1 VFERV
6 NRNNLKMQ
14 NPNEDTEWNDV
25 LRAKGI
31 LPPKPKEA
39 EINEDDIVK
48 MLEDT
53 IKQKSGIKDMA
64 DMDLDE
70 LDELEDEEEE
80 KILLQMRNQRI
91 AEMKALQA
99 KSQFGSVREI
109 TAVDYV
115 QEVNKAGEDI
125 FVVLHLY
132 RQGVPLCS
140 LINEYMNCLAPR
152 FPCTKFIK
160 AISTT
165 CIPNYPDKN
174 LPTSFVYHEGAM
186 KSQIIGPEQMRGMNL
201 TEKEFE
207 FMLGKSGAIET
218 DIKEDPKPKVK
229 DFMMSPLGCGN
240 DNEDDGN
247 DW

>member
-1 VFERV
+1 
-6 NRNNLKMQ
+6 M
-14 NPNEDTEWNDV
+14 
-25 LRAKGI
+25 G
-31 LPPKPKEA
+31 
-39 EINEDDIVK
+39 
-48 MLEDT
+48 LEDT
-53 IKQKSGIKDMA
+53 IKQKSGVKDMA

-80 KILLQMRNQRI
+80 RILLQMRNQRI

-115 QEVNKAGEDI
+115 QEVNKAGDDI

-140 LINEYMNCLAPR
+140 LINEYINRLAPR

-174 LPTSFVYHEGAM
+174 LPTIFVYYEGNM
-186 KSQIIGPEQMRGMNL
+186 KGQLIGPEQFRGMNL
-201 TEKEFE
+201 TMDEFE
-207 FMLGKSGAIET
+207 YLLGQTGAIKTEVK
-218 DIKEDPKPKVK
+218 DDPK
-229 DFMMSPLGCGN
+229 
-240 DNEDDGN
+240 
-247 DW
+247 

>member
-1 VFERV
+1 
-6 NRNNLKMQ
+6 MQ

-39 EINEDDIVK
+39 EVTEDDLIK
-48 MLEDT
+48 MVEQT
-53 IKQKSGIKDMA
+53 IKQKSGKKDLE
-64 DMDLDE
+64 DLDLDE

-80 KILLQMRNQRI
+80 RILLQMRMARI
-91 AEMKALQA
+91 AEMKALQE
-99 KSQFGSVREI
+99 KSKFGYVREI

-115 QEVNKAGEDI
+115 QEVNKAGDDV

-132 RQGVPLCS
+132 KQGIPLS
-140 LINEYMNCLAPR
+140 ALINEYMNRLAPK
-152 FPCTKFIK
+152 FPTTKFLR

-174 LPTSFVYHEGAM
+174 VPTIFVYYEGQLR
-186 KSQIIGPEQMRGMNL
+186 SQMVGPMEFRGMNL
-201 TEKEFE
+201 TIEEFE
-207 FMLGKSGAIET
+207 YLLGKSGAVKTE
-218 DIKEDPKPKVK
+218 IKDDPKPKVK
-229 DFMMSPLGCGN
+229 DVMMSSLRGN
-240 DNEDDGN
+240 KNDDDLSDEG

>member
-1 VFERV
+1 
-6 NRNNLKMQ
+6 MQ

-31 LPPKPKEA
+31 IPDKPKEA
-39 EINEDDIVK
+39 EVNEDDIIK

-70 LDELEDEEEE
+70 LDELEDDEEEA
-80 KILLQMRNQRI
+80 ILLQMRNQRI
-91 AEMKALQA
+91 AEMKARQA
-99 KSQFGSVREI
+99 KKQFGSVREI

-132 RQGVPLCS
+132 RQGVPLCN
-140 LINEYMNCLAPR
+140 LINEYMNRLAPR
-152 FPCTKFIK
+152 FPLTKFIK

-174 LPTSFVYHEGAM
+174 LPTIFVYHEGKM
-186 KSQIIGPEQMRGMNL
+186 KGQLVGPEQFRGMNL
-201 TEKEFE
+201 TQDEFE
-207 FMLGKSGAIET
+207 YLLGQTKAIET
-218 DIKEDPKPKVK
+218 TIKDDPKPKVK
-229 DFMMSPLGCGN
+229 DVMMSSLRGN
-240 DNEDDGN
+240 QDDDDLAEEG
-247 DW
+247 DWVL